1 MNKHYVSG
9 SIFDIIDQQDLMH
22 LILVKKSLKLKIL
35 Y

>member
-22 LILVKKSLKLKIL
+22 LILVKKSNG
-35 Y
+35 